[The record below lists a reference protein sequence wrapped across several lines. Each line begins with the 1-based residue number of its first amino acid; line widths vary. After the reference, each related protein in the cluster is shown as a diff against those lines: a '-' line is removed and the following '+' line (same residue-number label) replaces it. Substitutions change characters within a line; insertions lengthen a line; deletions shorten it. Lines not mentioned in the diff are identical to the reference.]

1 MDYGRSRSAGR
12 LLNSGGHGARR
23 TGRGLTTF
31 SSGDAL
37 AGPRILEFAA
47 FGKPACQGADD
58 RTPPRQVPSGTGAAR
73 SRGSYASTRPAPRRR
88 SVARRPSRARAW
100 TVSLSR
106 ECRLSVLRRHRTLRF
121 CAQAAPRA
129 RHLCPWLTGILTGR
143 RPLRSPCGLLWVR
156 HGPGHGLARLWSHGP
171 SLSRRRHG
179 RAGGRCGT
187 ARRADLMPSA
197 PYRLDQG
204 APTRSHS
211 ARRRHSVTA
220 FTIGR
225 TSSRV
230 SGRDVRGG
238 QTLRV
243 WLMAW
248 ESEACVMGP
257 TT

>member
-1 MDYGRSRSAGR
+1 MDYGRNRSTGR
-12 LLNSGGHGARR
+12 RLHSGGHGALRP
-23 TGRGLTTF
+23 GRSLTPC
-31 SSGDAL
+31 SSGDARARPRML
-37 AGPRILEFAA
+37 ECVTSGRRASQDADCKRRLHPAHLGTAG
-47 FGKPACQGADD
+47 
-58 RTPPRQVPSGTGAAR
+58 AR
-73 SRGSYASTRPAPRRR
+73 SRHSYASTRPAPRRR
-88 SVARRPSRARAW
+88 TVARRPSRARAW

-106 ECRLSVLRRHRTLRF
+106 ECRLSVLRRRRILRF

-129 RHLCPWLTGILTGR
+129 RHLCTWPTGILTGR

-179 RAGGRCGT
+179 CAGGRCGT
-187 ARRADLMPSA
+187 ARRADLMLSA

-248 ESEACVMGP
+248 ESEA
-257 TT
+257 